1 MAGQI
6 LSEAARDGK
15 LDVLE
20 NLLRENPSVLAD
32 FRLASL
38 AESLLHVATKSG
50 QLSFVHELMKID
62 PGIATELNKDGYRA
76 LDIAVILG
84 NLEMVN
90 EILSSDKGLCLLKGK
105 DQRTAL
111 HYAAIKGR
119 TEIIDKLLH
128 SCSDSIEE
136 VTVHGENAL
145 HLAVKS
151 YQFDA
156 FSALVK
162 WLQTLSKVQVVNR
175 GDGDGNTVLHLAV
188 STKQYACIDLLLR
201 ENSITAA
208 TIELNARNTNAL
220 TALDLLDI
228 QDSYD
233 LKIRQKLDSAGAV
246 TAPNSVSATTESL
259 KHLKRTSKPKHD
271 LLPQPSK
278 NWFKYFKFQKQ
289 RDSPSETR
297 NALLV
302 VAALIATVCF
312 QAGINP
318 PSGILIQ
325 PPPPRPP
332 NQTFRE
338 RPFIGPA
345 EGSVLAAAAAIFG
358 SHAESFL
365 FLFAN
370 SLALTASTC
379 IIIYLTAGFPFQR
392 ELHIALYGMMF
403 SYGFGVS
410 SIIKGIDKKK
420 KAMAYVLVTVAFTLP
435 FMQRWLPRWGKKAW
449 KKWRKRGVR
458 KTPLPIDN

>member
-20 NLLRENPSVLAD
+20 NLLRENPSALAD
-32 FRLASL
+32 FRLTSL

-50 QLSFVHELMKID
+50 QLSFVHELMRID
-62 PGIATELNKDGYRA
+62 PGIAPELNKNGFRA
-76 LDIAVILG
+76 LDIAVIMG
-84 NLEMVN
+84 NLEMVK
-90 EILSSDKGLCLLKGK
+90 EILRFDQGLCLLKGK

-119 TEIIDKLLH
+119 TEIIDELLQ
-128 SCSDSIEE
+128 SCPDSIQE
-136 VTVHGENAL
+136 VTVHGETAL

-162 WLQTLSKVQVVNR
+162 WLQRLSKAPVVNM

-188 STKQYACIDLLLR
+188 STKQYACIDLLLS
-201 ENSITAA
+201 ENSIAAA
-208 TIELNARNTNAL
+208 TIELDARNTNAL

-233 LKIRQKLDSAGAV
+233 LKIRQKLDSAAAV
-246 TAPNSVSATTESL
+246 TAPNSVATTESS

-271 LLPQPSK
+271 LQPQPSK

-289 RDSPSETR
+289 RDSPGETR

-318 PSGILIQ
+318 PSGILNR
-325 PPPPRPP
+325 PPPPSPP
-332 NQTFRE
+332 NQTFQE
-338 RPFIGPA
+338 RPSLGQQRARFLLQQQPSSGP
-345 EGSVLAAAAAIFG
+345 VLNH
-358 SHAESFL
+358 SCSCL
-365 FLFAN
+365 
-370 SLALTASTC
+370 
-379 IIIYLTAGFPFQR
+379 P
-392 ELHIALYGMMF
+392 
-403 SYGFGVS
+403 
-410 SIIKGIDKKK
+410 
-420 KAMAYVLVTVAFTLP
+420 TL
-435 FMQRWLPRWGKKAW
+435 
-449 KKWRKRGVR
+449 
-458 KTPLPIDN
+458 